1 MGPFVSCQAWLGV
14 LVRGRRTHTAF
25 SQAVDGEQL
34 PSEQH
39 FGPTRR
45 ARGLNN
51 AGNAIPG
58 LLASE
63 TRPAEDHRRDAARS
77 AFCSAWAPIEPL
89 NAQRGGPSQ
98 PNALRN
104 DGGQRHNTGE

>member
-25 SQAVDGEQL
+25 SQALDGEQL

-39 FGPTRR
+39 FGPARR

-51 AGNAIPG
+51 TGNPPIPG
-58 LLASE
+58 Q
-63 TRPAEDHRRDAARS
+63 
-77 AFCSAWAPIEPL
+77 F
-89 NAQRGGPSQ
+89 Q
-98 PNALRN
+98 
-104 DGGQRHNTGE
+104 

>member
-25 SQAVDGEQL
+25 SQALDGEQL

-39 FGPTRR
+39 FGPARR

-58 LLASE
+58 S
-63 TRPAEDHRRDAARS
+63 
-77 AFCSAWAPIEPL
+77 
-89 NAQRGGPSQ
+89 
-98 PNALRN
+98 LRV
-104 DGGQRHNTGE
+104 